1 MLTEKDTLPEK
12 QVVGRRVAAWK
23 PSALCPQ
30 RLGSAAPEAPQGQQL
45 DLLDAQPNDHVATL
59 PLASLPRSNTAVP
72 AASWAPP
79 AEAWLAR
86 MYPLAELAE
95 EVTTLSMVTGGAC
108 CTTWIAWPEGCCA
121 VTMEAGM

>member
-1 MLTEKDTLPEK
+1 MIPY
-12 QVVGRRVAAWK
+12 Q
-23 PSALCPQ
+23 PQ
-30 RLGSAAPEAPQGQQL
+30 PHDRTAM
-45 DLLDAQPNDHVATL
+45 L

-72 AASWAPP
+72 VASCAPP

-95 EVTTLSMVTGGAC
+95 VVTTLSMVTGGAC
-108 CTTWIAWPEGCCA
+108 CTTWIAWPGGCWA

>member
-1 MLTEKDTLPEK
+1 MLPENHME
-12 QVVGRRVAAWK
+12 GRGAAACE
-23 PSALCPQ
+23 PQALCPPPPPDTGAQ
-30 RLGSAAPEAPQGQQL
+30 APRPRLPAGPAGDSASA
-45 DLLDAQPNDHVATL
+45 HMATL

-72 AASWAPP
+72 GASWAPP

-121 VTMEAGM
+121 VTMDAGM